1 MKLFT
6 KIFLQVVCV
15 ILILSS
21 AVFFYTSYRWR
32 NQSIQY
38 INNYEYTKF
47 QNNLLQF
54 EEKLRLTSSQSANSD
69 EKVRNRILIYAFRQ
83 IFHDSAVLYQ
93 NSEELYNGTAYDFDV
108 QGIQEQLGEV
118 ELHGKWYDADTYICD
133 PLISKADGKTLL
145 LFFYSSTESTTNLNY
160 QIVTYK
166 DVSDVLE
173 SNRILFYQAGTLTLV
188 LLLLTGTILFFS
200 LRKIMAPLTKLRE
213 AAVSVSEG
221 NYDIQVPAEGDTEL
235 AQVGKS
241 FNQPR
246 RNGS

>member
-1 MKLFT
+1 M
-6 KIFLQVVCV
+6 
-15 ILILSS
+15 
-21 AVFFYTSYRWR
+21 
-32 NQSIQY
+32 
-38 INNYEYTKF
+38 
-47 QNNLLQF
+47 
-54 EEKLRLTSSQSANSD
+54 
-69 EKVRNRILIYAFRQ
+69 
-83 IFHDSAVLYQ
+83 
-93 NSEELYNGTAYDFDV
+93 
-108 QGIQEQLGEV
+108 

-173 SNRILFYQAGTLTLV
+173 SNRILFYQAGMLTLV

-221 NYDIQVPAEGDTEL
+221 NL
-235 AQVGKS
+235 
-241 FNQPR
+241 
-246 RNGS
+246 